1 MAKFIWESE
10 YLIIFFTIFQCI
22 FHQFCFNFRI
32 FFSPE
37 LTRLWNLCPDNLSA
51 CKGSDRDFL
60 PTFEEFL
67 EQKPKDKPD
76 SSFDWRALRLL
87 ARQSPHFFTLNNN
100 APSAKVSDCLETV
113 SKRIKKEKEEK
124 QTTNATLEDTQNG
137 ETQLT
142 DGDNQLTEEMDAE
155 LIKEEESQDG
165 SNNIDKHEHKA
176 AVVTPEILKQ
186 ISDKIGDDWKRLAT
200 KLGLAND
207 EIQFIETEN
216 PGVSDQCKH
225 MLSIW
230 FDDDEDASL
239 DNLAYILE
247 GLQMLAASEYAKNI
261 IGAQEK
267 VEEISD

>member
-1 MAKFIWESE
+1 M
-10 YLIIFFTIFQCI
+10 
-22 FHQFCFNFRI
+22 NFY
-32 FFSPE
+32 SPE

-87 ARQSPHFFTLNNN
+87 ARQSPHFFTLNNQ
-100 APSAKVSDCLETV
+100 SAKVSDCLETV

-124 QTTNATLEDTQNG
+124 QTTNTTIEDIQNG
-137 ETQLT
+137 EPNLT

-155 LIKEEESQDG
+155 LIKEEGDSQDG

-176 AVVTPEILKQ
+176 AVMTPEILKQ
-186 ISDKIGDDWKRLAT
+186 LSDKIGEDWKRLAA
-200 KLGLAND
+200 KLGLATD

-216 PGVSDQCKH
+216 PGVNDQCKH
-225 MLSIW
+225 MLTVW

-239 DNLAYILE
+239 GKCRKFLSFVITC
-247 GLQMLAASEYAKNI
+247 
-261 IGAQEK
+261 
-267 VEEISD
+267 